1 MKGYEFFDKF
11 NVRITSI
18 TSSVLDENDV
28 EHTVRFTDKPEDPKY
43 DIKCKISNA
52 QDLSFSQYLVG
63 DYDQDFSQKKIGII
77 QDGRDLKLIVNSF
90 EEVDKLL
97 YLKINFEVTP
107 FIDTELE
114 NTDNPYVNEENISEQ
129 DGENKVKALSNT
141 IEESIVLIRDITD
154 ISETSKEAYEKL
166 LRNGFYVHGRAG
178 IFNEINYFDENP
190 DNEILPTKWYN
201 KQEPFEFEF
210 VVNTP
215 AGVHKIFDNLVMIS
229 NNVEPETLEFE
240 IIGDV
245 YDFNKAGLYKSEHA
259 NSDEFW
265 DIDGN
270 FDSEG
275 YAKKKIDLERATAK
289 NGKYSQ
295 IFNKQQVE
303 IEKDHV
309 LNQYLLKV
317 KQPIKNIKTYGR
329 RLGNIEYKEDR
340 WFTTITPIY
349 YKDRIVGTDNSTEL
363 KSTRIRDKW
372 IKIRIKYTGE
382 KLVVINAIQSLLR
395 LSYA

>member
-1 MKGYEFFDKF
+1 MY
-11 NVRITSI
+11 
-18 TSSVLDENDV
+18 
-28 EHTVRFTDKPEDPKY
+28 
-43 DIKCKISNA
+43 
-52 QDLSFSQYLVG
+52 
-63 DYDQDFSQKKIGII
+63 
-77 QDGRDLKLIVNSF
+77 
-90 EEVDKLL
+90 DKLL
-97 YLKINFEVTP
+97 
-107 FIDTELE
+107 
-114 NTDNPYVNEENISEQ
+114 Q
-129 DGENKVKALSNT
+129 
-141 IEESIVLIRDITD
+141 
-154 ISETSKEAYEKL
+154 
-166 LRNGFYVHGRAG
+166 NGFYVHGRAG
-178 IFNEINYFDENP
+178 IFDELDYSDLNQT
-190 DNEILPTKWYN
+190 NNILPTKWYN

-270 FDSEG
+270 FDSVG
-275 YAKKKIDLERATAK
+275 YAKKKLDLEKATAK
-289 NGKYSQ
+289 DGKYSQ
-295 IFNKQQVE
+295 IFDKQQVE

-309 LNQYLLKV
+309 LNQYILKV

-349 YKDRIVGTDNSTEL
+349 YKDRIVGTDSSTGL

-395 LSYA
+395 LSYV

>member
-1 MKGYEFFDKF
+1 MY
-11 NVRITSI
+11 
-18 TSSVLDENDV
+18 
-28 EHTVRFTDKPEDPKY
+28 
-43 DIKCKISNA
+43 
-52 QDLSFSQYLVG
+52 
-63 DYDQDFSQKKIGII
+63 
-77 QDGRDLKLIVNSF
+77 
-90 EEVDKLL
+90 DKLL
-97 YLKINFEVTP
+97 
-107 FIDTELE
+107 
-114 NTDNPYVNEENISEQ
+114 Q
-129 DGENKVKALSNT
+129 
-141 IEESIVLIRDITD
+141 
-154 ISETSKEAYEKL
+154 
-166 LRNGFYVHGRAG
+166 NGFYVHGRAG
-178 IFNEINYFDENP
+178 IFDELDYLDLNQT
-190 DNEILPTKWYN
+190 NNILPTKWYN

-240 IIGDV
+240 IIGDA
-245 YDFNKAGLYKSEHA
+245 YDFNKAGLYKS
-259 NSDEFW
+259 DKFW

-270 FDSEG
+270 FDSVE
-275 YAKKKIDLERATAK
+275 YAKKKLDLEKATAK
-289 NGKYSQ
+289 DGKYSQ
-295 IFNKQQVE
+295 IFDKQQVE

-309 LNQYLLKV
+309 LNQYILKV